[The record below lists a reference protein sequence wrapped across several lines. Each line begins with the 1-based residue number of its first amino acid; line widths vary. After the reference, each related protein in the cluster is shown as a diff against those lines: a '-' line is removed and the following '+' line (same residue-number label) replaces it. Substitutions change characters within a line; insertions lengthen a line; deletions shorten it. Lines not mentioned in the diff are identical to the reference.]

1 MANVVSDDR
10 IIALAVL
17 QIAHLNSYST
27 EKDDDDD
34 DDVNNNNN
42 KEQQQNPKQN
52 KTSFY
57 SVNFF
62 KSTSLWNF

>member
-27 EKDDDDD
+27 EKDDD

>member
-27 EKDDDDD
+27 EKDD